1 MNHKDPAPPEIL
13 KIVGIALIL
22 PISALATVAYGLI
35 AGFMVLVPLILIALA
50 LTPSSR
56 PGRSA
61 RKLGL
66 IDKIIY
72 LIIAL
77 SSALLI
83 YAIISITR

>member
-1 MNHKDPAPPEIL
+1 MNHKDLAPSEIL

-22 PISALATVAYGLI
+22 PISALVAVAYGLI
-35 AGFMVLVPLILIALA
+35 AGFVVLAPLMLIALA
-50 LTPSSR
+50 LTPSNR
-56 PGRSA
+56 TEKPTK
-61 RKLGL
+61 KLSL

-77 SSALLI
+77 ASALLI